1 MTLQHIDTSRIDATD
16 RLRQINPGWVEA
28 FAREIEAGAV
38 LAPVDVV
45 KTADGY
51 RLITGGHRLAAHVS
65 LGRTTIEARIWP
77 AAAFPDE
84 GAMRLKEIQEN
95 ILRFEPTELDRAVAI
110 LHWKRIFEETR
121 PQPKRGRPSKEML
134 ADSARIFAER
144 FSTAAAKAMGI
155 SERSVQ
161 VSVQIATGLSDET
174 RLRIAIAPI
183 ADIQSELLQLA
194 AQHPDRQA
202 KILDLLF
209 TDPPAAGSVADAIAI
224 IDRVPA
230 PAAMAPWEK
239 ISDRFARL
247 SEREQQRF
255 FAAHEPAIE
264 RWMAARPRR
273 RSA

>member
-28 FAREIEAGAV
+28 FAREIEAGAM
-38 LAPVDVV
+38 LAPVDVAE
-45 KTADGY
+45 TADGY

-65 LGRTTIEARIWP
+65 LGRATIEARVWP
-77 AAAFPDE
+77 ASAFPDE

-110 LHWKRIFEETR
+110 LHWKRIFEENQ
-121 PQPKRGRPSKEML
+121 PQPKRGRPSKEIL
-134 ADSARIFAER
+134 ANSAKIFVER
-144 FSTAAAKAMGI
+144 FSTAAAKAIGI
-155 SERSVQ
+155 SERSVYAA
-161 VSVQIATGLSDET
+161 VQIATGLSDET
-174 RLRIAIAPI
+174 RERIALTPI
-183 ADIQSELLQLA
+183 ADVQSELLQLA

-202 KILDLLF
+202 KILDLLLA
-209 TDPPAAGSVADAIAI
+209 DPPIAGSVAEAIAV

-230 PAAMAPWEK
+230 PAALAPWEK

-247 SEREQQRF
+247 SEREQVRF
-255 FAAHEPAIE
+255 FAAHEEAIE
-264 RWMAARPRR
+264 RWMATRSRR

>member
-28 FAREIEAGAV
+28 FAREIEAGAI

-45 KTADGY
+45 ETADGY

-65 LGRTTIEARIWP
+65 LGRTTIEARVWP

-95 ILRFEPTELDRAVAI
+95 ILRFEPTELDRAVAL
-110 LHWKRIFEETR
+110 LHWKRIFEETQ
-121 PQPKRGRPSKEML
+121 PLPKRGRPSKEIA
-134 ADSARIFAER
+134 ADPARIFAER
-144 FSTAAAKAMGI
+144 FSVAAANAMGI
-155 SERSVQ
+155 SERSVRLA
-161 VSVQIATGLSDET
+161 VQIATGLSDQT
-174 RLRIAIAPI
+174 RERIALAPI
-183 ADIQSELLQLA
+183 ADLQSELLQLA

-202 KILDLLF
+202 KILDLMLA
-209 TDPPAAGSVADAIAI
+209 DPPAAGSVAEAIAV

-230 PAAMAPWEK
+230 PAALAPWERL
-239 ISDRFARL
+239 SDRFGRL
-247 SEREQQRF
+247 SEREQVRF
-255 FAAHEPAIE
+255 FAAHEEAIE